1 MLGKTHKYVGGCC
14 GIIATETLLFQNNI
28 NEKTLLYGGLLI
40 SGSLLGSLILDIDKS
55 GTKMGNKFPIIAK
68 IMNTLFGHRGATHSP
83 IICALLCLLFLYLNN
98 NTSNI
103 IRLLVIALFSYI
115 LLYDIIR
122 FLYKKV
128 IKFRKYQAKT
138 QITSIIFTIL
148 ICAYF
153 YVYSQE
159 DLNLGCFYLIVGL
172 FIGMMSHIFLDFFNP
187 TGIPLFL
194 PISNKKFHILGIS
207 EKYGIVFSIIFS
219 ILVLLSTFK
228 MFGVIL

>member
-1 MLGKTHKYVGGCC
+1 MISSDFRAEARRKLAGKWGKTAL
-14 GIIATETLLFQNNI
+14 ITLAYFAIFFVMLIF
-28 NEKTLLYGGLLI
+28 LLRYFLELH
-40 SGSLLGSLILDIDKS
+40 LY
-55 GTKMGNKFPIIAK
+55 
-68 IMNTLFGHRGATHSP
+68 HSKN
-83 IICALLCLLFLYLNN
+83 LFLYLNN